1 MDTSNPNPDGEKKKR
16 GRKPKAEKVSA
27 TSSQHNVKDTENPDP
42 QILHLN
48 ISRNNTGNI
57 MSMLENGSDANK
69 DTVNNKLYESD
80 FCTYDPE
87 MKIPNAYNECDN
99 FSSQPFE
106 LMNNKQYSNSVKVI
120 MKNIDNQSLTN
131 VACYWCCHK
140 FDTPYVGLPLKYSNN
155 KFEVIGCFCSFEC
168 MCAYNFNSNE
178 NNNIWE
184 TYNLIN
190 IMANKMNYDKYVYPA
205 PPRKCL
211 TMFGGYLTIDEFRNF
226 KNSKKIINVNKT
238 PLVVLVDQIEEIND
252 YYHNGNRQSKNKEMM
267 FNYDQERITK
277 LEEKLN
283 KQNTKQITDNFK
295 NTLDA
300 KMNISH

>member
-1 MDTSNPNPDGEKKKR
+1 MDASNPNPEGEKKKR
-16 GRKPKAEKVSA
+16 GRKPKAEKAST

-57 MSMLENGSDANK
+57 MSMLENGSDANN
-69 DTVNNKLYESD
+69 DTVDSKLYESD

-87 MKIPNAYNECDN
+87 IKIPNAYNECDN

-106 LMNNKQYSNSVKVI
+106 LLNNKQDSNSVKVI
-120 MKNIDNQSLTN
+120 MKNINNQSLTN

-140 FDTPYVGLPLKYSNN
+140 FDTPYVGMPLKYSNN

-211 TMFGGYLTIDEFRNF
+211 AMFGGYLTIDEFRNF

-252 YYHNGNRQSKNKEMM
+252 YYHNGDRQNKNKEMM

>member
-1 MDTSNPNPDGEKKKR
+1 MESNGNADVEIKKKR
-16 GRKPKAEKVSA
+16 GRKPKTDKVVTVNNA
-27 TSSQHNVKDTENPDP
+27 NNVKETENPDP
-42 QILHLN
+42 QLLHLN
-48 ISRNNTGNI
+48 ICRCNTGNAI
-57 MSMLENGSDANK
+57 TILENGNDIK
-69 DTVNNKLYESD
+69 DDKLYESD
-80 FCTYDPE
+80 FCKYDPE

-106 LMNNKQYSNSVKVI
+106 LTNAVKHNKNNVKVI
-120 MKNIDNQSLTN
+120 MTNIDNQSLTN
-131 VACYWCCHK
+131 VVCYWCCHK
-140 FDTPYVGLPLKYSNN
+140 FDTPYLGLPMKCYGD

-190 IMANKMNYDKYVYPA
+190 IMANKMNYERYVYPA

-211 TMFGGYLTIDEFRNF
+211 TMFGGYMTIDEFRNF
-226 KNSKKIINVNKT
+226 KNLKKIINVNKT

-252 YYHNGNRQSKNKEMM
+252 YYHSGNRQNKMKDVM
-267 FNYDQERITK
+267 FDYDHERIAQ
-277 LEEKLN
+277 LEDKMN
-283 KQNTKQITDNFK
+283 KQNSKHLSENFQ

-300 KMNISH
+300 KMNISAKA